1 MKLNVKYFYDDFE
14 NIIIEKENKEY
25 KFIIKKQEATVIAN
39 DYDNIEEI
47 VEFVRRLRPHIYKF
61 HSPNNTYYQEFDI
74 VYSFKLPIKIIQP
87 SKFFIDKNI
96 VDEIGDTINEEN
108 MYFPVQIIND
118 EYVLLDGHTLLYSL
132 NQNYVKMVN
141 VYISDYKEYIPDFV
155 YIAKEN
161 NIKSIDKL
169 DLVNHDDYNKYWNE
183 FLKQFNIIND

>member
-87 SKFFIDKNI
+87 SKFFIDKDLLEKIDDKIDKNN
-96 VDEIGDTINEEN
+96 V
-108 MYFPVQIIND
+108 YLPVAIIND

>member
-47 VEFVRRLRPHIYKF
+47 VEFVRKLRPHIYKF

-118 EYVLLDGHTLLYSL
+118 EYVLLDGHTRLYCL
-132 NQNYVKMVN
+132 NENYVKMVN
-141 VYISDYKEYIPDFV
+141 VYLYKAEPHISDFV
-155 YIAKEN
+155 YIAKEG
-161 NIKSIDKL
+161 NIKNISSVHVL
-169 DLVNHDDYNKYWNE
+169 DHEQYELYWNQ
-183 FLKQFNIIND
+183 LLDQFNI

>member
-1 MKLNVKYFYDDFE
+1 MDYKIDYLYDNNE
-14 NIIIEKENKEY
+14 KIIITIDKIKYE
-25 KFIIKKQEATVIAN
+25 FIINNQEAIVSFN
-39 DYDNIEEI
+39 DNKYILDAVEI
-47 VEFVRRLRPHIYKF
+47 LRKEKSYIYKF
-61 HSPNNTYYQEFDI
+61 HSKDNSFYQEFDY
-74 VYSFKLPIKIIQP
+74 VYTFKLPIKIIQP
-87 SKFFIDKNI
+87 SKFFIDKDLLEKIDDKIDKNN
-96 VDEIGDTINEEN
+96 V
-108 MYFPVQIIND
+108 YLPVAIIND